1 MIKISHLN
9 KYFNKGRKNELH
21 VLNDVVLEFPD
32 TGLVCILGESGS
44 GKTTLLNTIGGLDT
58 FHSGELDYGSTRV
71 KKYQPALIEKIR
83 NSSFGYIFQNYY
95 LLQDYTV
102 AYNVKL
108 ALNTFDISESEKEER
123 VEYVLEKLG
132 IARYK
137 KKLVSQLSGGQQQRV
152 SIARA
157 LVKSPKIILADEP
170 TGNLDEENTLRT
182 MSILK
187 NIAKDCLVILVSHER
202 RIADFFAERIIEIQ
216 DGRITKDYINKNS
229 DAYERMDDGNI
240 YLKDMEEE
248 ILFSGEDHLI
258 RLYDS
263 AERSPDDNRTIR
275 LNLAWKHGKLYIQNL
290 ADCDVIVASEETGC
304 EMLDSHRPNVEMEE
318 VENFEFS
325 LPHLKKQVSAK
336 LSFREIWKLAVEN
349 IQLMGKKQTF
359 IIAIL
364 LLTGILM
371 TITLA
376 NFTNNYF
383 FNERDVLKVDSHYI
397 NISYEPMY
405 DMDRKEYY
413 SRVYEMIEEQF
424 ITGEYS
430 DIFKTSG
437 NNLELYYDGFNQLR
451 NYNLSFEDFSY
462 ADINHISN
470 KNIIYGRMPENISE
484 IVVDKWLID
493 KFLDR
498 ESPFQSMFSNPED
511 FLDADMLCT
520 VTGERLKIVGIS
532 ETQEPTVYLSQN
544 KALALSVNGY
554 SIASLKQLQEKY
566 PDKYDDVTLKKGE
579 VLAAK
584 TKYKGYI
591 NRGVHDFRMPNDRD
605 YHLAGDFPD
614 DFHVTYVLN
623 EEDCTTIRND
633 FIKMSGD
640 FQVYVE
646 NPKKEIK
653 QLRKI
658 TEPYSD
664 KLSLSLSIPSQ
675 SQLTKFEKSRKDTV
689 SSRNLIAVA
698 AVVISLFIIY
708 FTIKS
713 NVTSRTEELTVYRL
727 IGIGKGSIIRAY
739 LLEMFLITS
748 YTVLPAV
755 LITSGVIKFI
765 GSIPSLELKM
775 IFPAWCILILLL
787 AMYLLN
793 LLISILPV
801 RNILSQPPAVLAAKK

>member
-1 MIKISHLN
+1 
-9 KYFNKGRKNELH
+9 
-21 VLNDVVLEFPD
+21 
-32 TGLVCILGESGS
+32 
-44 GKTTLLNTIGGLDT
+44 
-58 FHSGELDYGSTRV
+58 
-71 KKYQPALIEKIR
+71 
-83 NSSFGYIFQNYY
+83 
-95 LLQDYTV
+95 
-102 AYNVKL
+102 
-108 ALNTFDISESEKEER
+108 
-123 VEYVLEKLG
+123 
-132 IARYK
+132 
-137 KKLVSQLSGGQQQRV
+137 
-152 SIARA
+152 
-157 LVKSPKIILADEP
+157 
-170 TGNLDEENTLRT
+170 
-182 MSILK
+182 
-187 NIAKDCLVILVSHER
+187 
-202 RIADFFAERIIEIQ
+202 
-216 DGRITKDYINKNS
+216 
-229 DAYERMDDGNI
+229 
-240 YLKDMEEE
+240 
-248 ILFSGEDHLI
+248 
-258 RLYDS
+258 
-263 AERSPDDNRTIR
+263 
-275 LNLAWKHGKLYIQNL
+275 
-290 ADCDVIVASEETGC
+290 
-304 EMLDSHRPNVEMEE
+304 
-318 VENFEFS
+318 
-325 LPHLKKQVSAK
+325 
-336 LSFREIWKLAVEN
+336 
-349 IQLMGKKQTF
+349 
-359 IIAIL
+359 
-364 LLTGILM
+364 
-371 TITLA
+371 
-376 NFTNNYF
+376 
-383 FNERDVLKVDSHYI
+383 
-397 NISYEPMY
+397 
-405 DMDRKEYY
+405 
-413 SRVYEMIEEQF
+413 
-424 ITGEYS
+424 
-430 DIFKTSG
+430 
-437 NNLELYYDGFNQLR
+437 
-451 NYNLSFEDFSY
+451 
-462 ADINHISN
+462 
-470 KNIIYGRMPENISE
+470 MPENISE

-511 FLDADMLCT
+511 FLGADMLCT

-633 FIKMSGD
+633 FIKTSGD